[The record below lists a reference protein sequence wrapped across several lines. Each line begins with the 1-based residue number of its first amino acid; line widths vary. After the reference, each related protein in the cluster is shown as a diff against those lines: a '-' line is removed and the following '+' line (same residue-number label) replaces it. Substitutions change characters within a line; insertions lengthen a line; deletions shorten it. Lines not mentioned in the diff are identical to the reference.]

1 MSHSLSVHKAQYMR
15 VMSVEERGESD
26 PELRHRFS
34 LCMSTSKAL
43 NKQARASINKA
54 DLDMLNQEGGVFR
67 KGSAEIMRQGDM
79 LCYRLLNGPM
89 MGLVIQA
96 SYRQNQA
103 VIKLFPAN
111 ERQEHALNKVAN
123 KLSEQLQTRPI
134 PVTLE
139 VKCVGE

>member
-1 MSHSLSVHKAQYMR
+1 MSNNLSIGSSHFMR
-15 VMSVEERGESD
+15 VMSVEERGEPD

-34 LCMSTSKAL
+34 RCMSVSNDL
-43 NKQARASINKA
+43 DKQTRNGIDKTG
-54 DLDMLNQEGGVFR
+54 LDMLNHDGGVVR
-67 KGSAEIMRQGDM
+67 RGSAEIMRQGDA

-96 SYRQNQA
+96 SYRQGQA

-111 ERQEHALNKVAN
+111 ERQEKALNKVAI
-123 KLSEQLQTRPI
+123 KLDEQLQARPI

-139 VKCVGE
+139 VKHVGE

>member
-1 MSHSLSVHKAQYMR
+1 MSHSLSVDKAHYMR
-15 VMSVEERGESD
+15 VMSVEERGETD
-26 PELRHRFS
+26 PDLRHRFS
-34 LCMSTSKAL
+34 LCMSTSKEL
-43 NKQARASINKA
+43 DKQARNSINKA
-54 DLDMLNQEGGVFR
+54 DLAMLNQEGGVFR

-111 ERQEHALNKVAN
+111 ERQENALKKVAD

>member
-1 MSHSLSVHKAQYMR
+1 MSHNLSVDKAHFMR
-15 VMSVEERGESD
+15 VMSVEERGD
-26 PELRHRFS
+26 PDSELRDRFS
-34 LCMSTSKAL
+34 RCMSISK
-43 NKQARASINKA
+43 
-54 DLDMLNQEGGVFR
+54 DLDKQTRTGIDKAGLAMLSQDGGVYR

-89 MGLVIQA
+89 MGLIIQA

-111 ERQEHALNKVAN
+111 ERQESALNKVAE
-123 KLSEQLQTRPI
+123 KLTEQLQTRPT

-139 VKCVGE
+139 VKRVGE

>member
-1 MSHSLSVHKAQYMR
+1 MSNNLSVGSSPLMR

-26 PELRHRFS
+26 PDLHHRFS
-34 LCMSTSKAL
+34 RCMSVSKDL
-43 NKQARASINKA
+43 DKQVRTGIDKA
-54 DLDMLNQEGGVFR
+54 DLAMLDKDGGVFR

-96 SYRQNQA
+96 NYRQGQA
-103 VIKLFPAN
+103 VIKLFPTN
-111 ERQEHALNKVAN
+111 EKQERVLNKVAI
-123 KLSEQLQTRPI
+123 KLNEQLQARPV

-139 VKCVGE
+139 VKHVGE